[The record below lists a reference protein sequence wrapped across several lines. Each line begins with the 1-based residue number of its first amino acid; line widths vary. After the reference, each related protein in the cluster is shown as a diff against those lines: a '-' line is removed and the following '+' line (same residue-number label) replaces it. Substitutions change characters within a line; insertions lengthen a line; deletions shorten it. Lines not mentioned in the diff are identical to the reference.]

1 MIGLLRANLKPILL
15 TMAILGGLLG
25 AGRLVLAAPK
35 LDGRWRLTITIPE
48 AAGSRNMRDQTVDLN
63 VTPLGDSL
71 VGRLTITDARSQ
83 QTVGGV
89 WRQVGKQI
97 SITYETPCAVGESSC
112 ATLIL
117 MGKVKGDLLK
127 KGQVIVLWDTPNDQ
141 NVALFD
147 TSNGVFSGFRL
158 E

>member
-1 MIGLLRANLKPILL
+1 MIRLIRANLKPVL
-15 TMAILGGLLG
+15 AILIVICALI
-25 AGRLVLAAPK
+25 AASRLVLAAPK
-35 LDGRWRLTITIPE
+35 LDGRWRVTMTMPE
-48 AAGSRNMRDQTVDLN
+48 APGSRTTRDLTLNLN

-71 VGRLTITDARSQ
+71 VGRLTITDGQGR
-83 QTVGGV
+83 TVGGV

-97 SITYETPCAVGESSC
+97 SITYERACGEGDGTC

-141 NVALFD
+141 NPALFD
-147 TSNGVFSGFRL
+147 TSNGTFAGFRL